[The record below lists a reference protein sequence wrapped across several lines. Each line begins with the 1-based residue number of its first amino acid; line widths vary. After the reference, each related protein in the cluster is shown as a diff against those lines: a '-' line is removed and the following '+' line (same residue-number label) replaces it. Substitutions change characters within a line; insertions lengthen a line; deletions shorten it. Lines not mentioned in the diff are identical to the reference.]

1 MRFLKWFVFVFTLIM
16 LGIGT
21 FCLFHSN
28 DLEEKQNIYI
38 DAVDATVEVIEL
50 TEDPTKLKLNFV
62 NLDKV
67 LTISRSIY
75 PTLEASTKDAD
86 GNIQYSTVR
95 IPNNSPNLIVL
106 TKELHA
112 TKDACYRNGAVE
124 TGVSSDSVKKV
135 NYSDYLTLLSQYN
148 GNLGNIDLE
157 LKRYNLLTLWGFCA
171 SGTFL
176 LLFIVLGIL
185 TKKEKKVK
193 AQSAAIT
200 SDELISQINDEKQ
213 KEEDKLARIQQRKDE
228 LNKNILIAEE
238 KAKKSWT
245 DAVPQE
251 KSEDLVV
258 TEFTPDSSVIANDV
272 SNDVEVFEF
281 SPASDSGEV
290 IIKAKEKSVEPE
302 VIPDIVEESNGDSVD
317 SMFASDDDFSID
329 GEFDI

>member
-16 LGIGT
+16 LGIGN
-21 FCLFHSN
+21 FCLLHSN

-124 TGVSSDSVKKV
+124 TDVSSDTVKKV

-171 SGTFL
+171 SGVFL
-176 LLFIVLGIL
+176 LLFIVLCIL
-185 TKKEKKVK
+185 TRKEKKVK

-200 SDELISQINDEKQ
+200 SDELISQINAEKQ

-258 TEFTPDSSVIANDV
+258 TEFTPDSSVISNDV

-290 IIKAKEKSVEPE
+290 VIKAKEKSVEPE
-302 VIPDIVEESNGDSVD
+302 VVSDIVEESSGDSVD